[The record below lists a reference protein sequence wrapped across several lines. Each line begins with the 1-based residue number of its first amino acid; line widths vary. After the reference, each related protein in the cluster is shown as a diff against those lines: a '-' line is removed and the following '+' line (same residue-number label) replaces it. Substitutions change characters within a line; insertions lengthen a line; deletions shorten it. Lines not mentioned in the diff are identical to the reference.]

1 MNLNK
6 IIKKQLL
13 SGRFI
18 SNIFWTVL
26 FIALGVVDL
35 YIWPS
40 RDIWLSI
47 LLFVLAF
54 ILFISELIVTFSNI
68 SIDIET
74 YISKLEINIS
84 ADSFIIKEKKQEC
97 EELSLLLMR
106 SYKQHIDDIESMS
119 NKIKNVLDHH
129 TLSINKDR
137 AWCSHCE
144 WEEGKQKQ
152 SFTGHLLELI
162 NKVEIPEVQ

>member
-74 YISKLEINIS
+74 
-84 ADSFIIKEKKQEC
+84 
-97 EELSLLLMR
+97 
-106 SYKQHIDDIESMS
+106 
-119 NKIKNVLDHH
+119 
-129 TLSINKDR
+129 
-137 AWCSHCE
+137 
-144 WEEGKQKQ
+144 
-152 SFTGHLLELI
+152 
-162 NKVEIPEVQ
+162 